1 MNQKKTKP
9 IETTT
14 AVFERITLVTK
25 IDHFDPNDV
34 LSGIDTIMGLS
45 HALEAQGMPVLDYAV
60 ERLKLVPDTS
70 EA

>member
-1 MNQKKTKP
+1 MSQKKPKP

-14 AVFERITLVTK
+14 AVFERITLLTK
-25 IDHFDPNDV
+25 IDRFDTNDA
-34 LSGIDTIMGLS
+34 LSGLDTLMGLS
-45 HALEAQGMPVLDYAV
+45 HALEAQGMTVLDYAV

>member
-34 LSGIDTIMGLS
+34 LSGLDTLMELS
-45 HALEAQGMPVLDYAV
+45 GTLEAHGMTVLDYAV